1 VSGPSVSGVAGG
13 LPWMALA
20 MIGLPGGATGGYLTY
35 VRWADRPAA
44 CYGIGECRSV
54 QTSSYSEV
62 AGVPVALLGLLY
74 FIAVSALAVARLKLP
89 REELAWAPPA
99 ALSLALA
106 ATGFAAYLAYVE
118 VSVLDAICAW
128 CMTMAGLTALS
139 LGLTVWAALPAAT
152 GPTGR
157 SPAPASPPRRARP
170 RGASRPPAGRRAPSP
185 PGRTPPGRRG

>member
-1 VSGPSVSGVAGG
+1 
-13 LPWMALA
+13 

-35 VRWADRPAA
+35 LRWADRPAA
-44 CYGIGECRSV
+44 CYGIGECGSV

-89 REELAWAPPA
+89 RGELAWAPPA

-118 VSVLDAICAW
+118 VSVLDALCAW
-128 CMTMAGLTALS
+128 CMVMAALTALS
-139 LGLTVWAALPAAT
+139 LGIAVWAALPCSRSAT
-152 GPTGR
+152 
-157 SPAPASPPRRARP
+157 
-170 RGASRPPAGRRAPSP
+170 
-185 PGRTPPGRRG
+185 

>member
-1 VSGPSVSGVAGG
+1 MSEPAVSGGAGG

-20 MIGLPGGATGGYLTY
+20 LVGLPGSAVGGYLTY
-35 VRWADRPAA
+35 VRWSDSPEA
-44 CYGIGECRSV
+44 CYGIGECGSV

-74 FIAVSALAVARLKLP
+74 FIAVSALAAARLKLP
-89 REELAWAPPA
+89 REEMAWAAPT

-128 CMTMAGLTALS
+128 CMTMAGLTAVS
-139 LGLTVWAALPAAT
+139 LGLTVWAALPCFRSAT
-152 GPTGR
+152 
-157 SPAPASPPRRARP
+157 
-170 RGASRPPAGRRAPSP
+170 
-185 PGRTPPGRRG
+185 

>member
-1 VSGPSVSGVAGG
+1 MYVLR
-13 LPWMALA
+13 LPL
-20 MIGLPGGATGGYLTY
+20 IGFGAIGGYLTY

-44 CYGIGECRSV
+44 CYGIGECGSV

-139 LGLTVWAALPAAT
+139 LGLAVWASWAILAAWIV
-152 GPTGR
+152 GGFGLSMR
-157 SPAPASPPRRARP
+157 LFRWQ
-170 RGASRPPAGRRAPSP
+170 
-185 PGRTPPGRRG
+185 